1 MRILRRIL
9 VTIAAT
15 GAVIL
20 VGVYWVAPVA
30 LAFYSARKAPP
41 VARIVPIEL
50 TDHSISAAA
59 GAKLSYVGYE
69 FEVPWTD
76 LDDSKTALYPKD
88 KPDKTKV
95 VLTFRSGLKIM
106 VSAIPPRTFAEG
118 FETGSIGTKMPPP
131 SFEAVFGRGAAT
143 SDYAFVKTVYE
154 FTPDKMHYWTGS
166 VAVHAREEALLIIK
180 SIMPSEPAETG
191 IFNVRNE
198 SYRGFQQGDPRI
210 RQNALLLELY
220 SDSNGGVEFLFAQ
233 DKYNSREGVTQPEIN
248 RIVQSLKKNGAA
260 SDPIASR

>member
-9 VTIAAT
+9 VKLAVAIA
-15 GAVIL
+15 VML
-20 VGVYWVAPVA
+20 VGVYWVAPAA
-30 LAFYSARKAPP
+30 LAFYSAREALP
-41 VARIVPIEL
+41 VARVVPTEL
-50 TDHSISAAA
+50 KDISISSAP

-76 LDDSKTALYPKD
+76 LDDSKTALHPKG
-88 KPDKTKV
+88 KPNQA
-95 VLTFRSGLKIM
+95 VLTFRSGLKMM
-106 VSAIPPRTFAEG
+106 VTVVPPRGFADG
-118 FETGSIGTKMPPP
+118 FATGSIGLQISPQKL
-131 SFEAVFGRGAAT
+131 EAVFGRGAAT
-143 SDYAFVKTVYE
+143 SDYIFVRNVYE
-154 FTPDKMHYWTGS
+154 FTPDKMHYWSGS
-166 VAVHAREEALLIIK
+166 IATHAREEVFLVVK
-180 SIMPSEPAETG
+180 SIMPSRPAETG
-191 IFNVRNE
+191 IFNVQNQ